1 MFVAVRPW
9 TAAGVALLAAGT
21 VAVGPAPAAEPVP
34 TVAGA
39 AIELAAL
46 PSWLQWVSNGTNLLN
61 AQIAAIAN
69 GIQNEIDD
77 PVPILTTV
85 LRNQIVNAQDVGGA
99 AVTAAQVVITG
110 LVSAPNLALNAVFD
124 ALANPLAIPAILT
137 GLVGNVVN
145 IATSAV
151 APLASALTSL
161 ASNTITRAI
170 GAANAVIAN
179 LAGIGGSLIGVPVAI
194 GNALVGAAAAV
205 VGSVLTLNP
214 LNVISTVGDSLVNIE
229 AASVNSVAAV
239 LGAVNDLRADVRTA
253 IAYPLPAAARPA
265 SSGAARSPSGPAER
279 SRPAAKQVRKVA
291 ADAPGSKASANRAAR
306 R

>member
-1 MFVAVRPW
+1 MVVAVRPW
-9 TAAGVALLAAGT
+9 NAAGVALLAAGT

-151 APLASALTSL
+151 APLASALTAL

>member
-1 MFVAVRPW
+1 MVVAVRPW
-9 TAAGVALLAAGT
+9 NAVGVAILAAGT

-124 ALANPLAIPAILT
+124 ALANPLAIPAILA
-137 GLVGNVVN
+137 GLVSNVVN

-151 APLASALTSL
+151 APLASALTAL

>member
-124 ALANPLAIPAILT
+124 ALANPLAIPAILA
-137 GLVGNVVN
+137 GLVSNVVN

>member
-77 PVPILTTV
+77 PVPILSTV

-124 ALANPLAIPAILT
+124 ALANPLAIPAILA
-137 GLVGNVVN
+137 GLVSNVVN

>member
-1 MFVAVRPW
+1 MVVAVRPW
-9 TAAGVALLAAGT
+9 NAAGVALLAAGT

-124 ALANPLAIPAILT
+124 ALANPLAIPAILA
-137 GLVGNVVN
+137 GLVSNVVN

>member
-1 MFVAVRPW
+1 MVVAVRPW
-9 TAAGVALLAAGT
+9 NAFGVALLAAGT

-77 PVPILTTV
+77 PVPILSTV
-85 LRNQIVNAQDVGGA
+85 LRNQIVNAQDVGDA
-99 AVTAAQVVITG
+99 AVIAAQVVISG
-110 LVSAPNLALNAVFD
+110 LVSAPNLVLNAVFD

-151 APLASALTSL
+151 APLASALTAL

-170 GAANAVIAN
+170 GAANALVAN

-239 LGAVNDLRADVRTA
+239 LGAVSDLRADVRTA
-253 IAYPLPAAARPA
+253 IAYPLPAASRPA
-265 SSGAARSPSGPAER
+265 SPGAARVPSDTPSR
-279 SRPAAKQVRKVA
+279 SRQAAKQVRKSA
-291 ADAPGSKASANRAAR
+291 TDAPDSKASANRAAR